1 MYTPLY
7 THLHQLEYIHTHFPT
22 HLYLCK
28 SVSHTLMVYFMYSY
42 LHRVAR
48 ITQSGIFT
56 WMTKERVPRIY
67 GSSDNTEEDA
77 AQEIRIEKR
86 ISTTIQVAKSPEPKI
101 RLENV
106 YKLPRIYFICL
117 PIAMI
122 VLWYEFVHDSIRKS
136 KIQNATSTL
145 RATVATPEATLAL
158 EANEPP
164 KVSRRTRIT
173 TK

>member
-1 MYTPLY
+1 
-7 THLHQLEYIHTHFPT
+7 
-22 HLYLCK
+22 
-28 SVSHTLMVYFMYSY
+28 MVYFMYSY

-48 ITQSGIFT
+48 VAQSGIFV

-67 GSSDNTEEDA
+67 GSTDNDEDDV
-77 AQEIRIEKR
+77 AQEIMIEKR
-86 ISTTIQVAKSPEPKI
+86 ISATIEVAESPEPMI
-101 RLENV
+101 RLENA
-106 YKLPRIYFICL
+106 YKLPRIYFVCL

-122 VLWYEFVHDSIRKS
+122 VLWYEFVHHSVRRS

-145 RATVATPEATLAL
+145 RATVVTP

-164 KVSRRTRIT
+164 KVPRRTRIT